1 MDFFGYYTIDNPAK
15 HPFMM
20 FSTTHL
26 LFIILIICCLYLGL
40 KVSKD
45 YPEEKIKK
53 IEKIVSASLI
63 FGEFIYYI
71 WNIFKCPYPIFTE
84 ILPLHLCSIC
94 IWTSFLA
101 FWMDNE
107 KLRHFIAV
115 NNMLGAL
122 IALCYPATVA
132 SINQTFSYR
141 VIYFF
146 ISHGTIT
153 FMGVMQLRQLKSLSF
168 QDLKFNIPLLAFLT
182 TIAMGVNYF
191 LHSDYLF
198 VGFPSSIPIIQ
209 MIYNFV
215 GILFYLP
222 VAILIFSILEIL
234 MLFILKNI
242 LQFIYHRQ
250 RNIILN

>member
-1 MDFFGYYTIDNPAK
+1 MDFFGYYTIDDPAK

-26 LFIILIICCLYLGL
+26 LFIILIICCIYLGL
-40 KVSKD
+40 KISKD

-101 FWMDNE
+101 FWLDNE

-132 SINQTFSYR
+132 RSIKHSLI
-141 VIYFF
+141 VSS
-146 ISHGTIT
+146 ISSSL
-153 FMGVMQLRQLKSLSF
+153 MEQLRLWESCS
-168 QDLKFNIPLLAFLT
+168 
-182 TIAMGVNYF
+182 
-191 LHSDYLF
+191 
-198 VGFPSSIPIIQ
+198 
-209 MIYNFV
+209 
-215 GILFYLP
+215 
-222 VAILIFSILEIL
+222 
-234 MLFILKNI
+234 
-242 LQFIYHRQ
+242 
-250 RNIILN
+250 